1 MLSDDDIKSL
11 DVLRG
16 EPDLSE
22 SLNLATMNDPDK
34 AAESLGMPISNETY
48 QANKPQIDRSKKL
61 DLINIESLKKSHPKT
76 SSWLTDKT
84 NASIAIDDLD
94 ILKGIEDTMNES
106 ERGFINNTGRGV
118 LKSVNQLTG
127 NLIEFVGNVT
137 DDFDDYMVNSLG
149 MPNPGIVFGDDGVSW
164 SWDIPPEKTGIE
176 EIGAAIS
183 SDEVDVYDY
192 RPDFTWENLK
202 GDVTPTNLAGYVVEQ
217 GFQSLPHMMAALYTL
232 PAYIASRTEDIAEKR
247 VTNDDRDDVTGA
259 DLATS
264 FIPAVVVAISEKL
277 GAKVTFGAGKA
288 VGVKGVAKA
297 GGVAA
302 ATEGVTEF
310 IQEGIEYIGE
320 TAGTEKKMS
329 WAEGIDRSFAG
340 MVAGAGMGGGIRTTT
355 ATIEAIGNKTEQ
367 QALTDLQS
375 MSEQETIDQVV
386 SFAQSSTT
394 NGRSTE
400 HFEDFVNSLGEDKE
414 VLIPNEVAEQ
424 MVDAPDYITEQLNDL
439 GVNISVPLKKF
450 AGEVA
455 LNEEWMGLI
464 RPHIKLSSNTLSQT
478 EIDDADRGEIQELLK
493 RAKVEQETITEADR
507 IFDTVK
513 DQLKETKMQ
522 GEATARHS
530 AALYPAYA
538 AVYVEKARKAGHDI
552 TMAEAFEM
560 MGFSVEAGDVDVD
573 VTGTILDQPAYKDAP
588 EIFESARD
596 KFLDTLPED
605 ATVDDVFDSISEF
618 SSEYRNFIN
627 SMDRADWLGFDHPSQ
642 AINAALSEDIESYD
656 IPVDVK
662 RAIGTMINAELAGEQ
677 PFAQTDIPDDLEITM
692 ESEAIETG
700 DVTEATYNA
709 KELST
714 EIDDKL
720 DSYQKLLDCLQ

>member
-61 DLINIESLKKSHPKT
+61 DLINIESLKKLHPKT

-94 ILKGIEDTMNES
+94 ILKGMEDTTTAHDRTWGEFGIDTS
-106 ERGFINNTGRGV
+106 VDLGKGVVGLGQSIVGLLDIVTINRFGHAAE
-118 LKSVNQLTG
+118 
-127 NLIEFVGNVT
+127 I
-137 DDFDDYMVNSLG
+137 LG
-149 MPNPGIVFGDDGVSW
+149 YE
-164 SWDIPPEKTGIE
+164 PEKTKKFLSKFYSE
-176 EIGAAIS
+176 ERKEADIKVAKAKGFFGTLEALAEEPETALGTIVESTPMMIGAAAAVKKVASEMLLSAGVEAGTPAATKLLTSADAIAKLTVAS
-183 SDEVDVYDY
+183 SASEGAMVAGQIQETARGKGKEYTESILPATIAGLTTTLIGLLSSKLIPDAEVSLVLASLGSGAKKEFLAAGKEIAKTTFKEGVLEEL
-192 RPDFTWENLK
+192 PQSAQEQIF
-202 GDVTPTNLAGYVVEQ
+202 TNLA
-217 GFQSLPHMMAALYTL
+217 
-232 PAYIASRTEDIAEKR
+232 
-247 VTNDDRDDVTGA
+247 
-259 DLATS
+259 
-264 FIPAVVVAISEKL
+264 L
-277 GAKVTFGAGKA
+277 GKPWSD
-288 VGVKGVAKA
+288 GVP
-297 GGVAA
+297 
-302 ATEGVTEF
+302 EGSAMGLV
-310 IQEGIEYIGE
+310 
-320 TAGTEKKMS
+320 AGTGTGFGMS
-329 WAEGIDRSFAG
+329 VGTQTLTLINSTERDANVAVKSNADQKEID
-340 MVAGAGMGGGIRTTT
+340 
-355 ATIEAIGNKTEQ
+355 TI
-367 QALTDLQS
+367 
-375 MSEQETIDQVV
+375 V

-394 NGRSTE
+394 NERSTE

-424 MVDAPDYITEQLNDL
+424 MVDAPDYITDQLNDL
-439 GVNISVPLKKF
+439 GISISIPLKKF

-522 GEATARHS
+522 GESTARHS

-552 TMAEAFEM
+552 TMSEAFEM
-560 MGFSVEAGDVDVD
+560 MGFSVQAGDVDVE
-573 VTGTILDQPAYKDAP
+573 VAGTILDQPAD
-588 EIFESARD
+588 
-596 KFLDTLPED
+596 ED
-605 ATVDDVFDSISEF
+605 V
-618 SSEYRNFIN
+618 
-627 SMDRADWLGFDHPSQ
+627 
-642 AINAALSEDIESYD
+642 
-656 IPVDVK
+656 
-662 RAIGTMINAELAGEQ
+662 LAQ
-677 PFAQTDIPDDLEITM
+677 QDIPDDLEITM